1 MIKAFEDSVDR
12 YPPEFATIDRLR
24 AATQPRLSLFYD
36 DTQRPDPLHS
46 LTTTDNE
53 PLSIKFIQESEV

>member
-24 AATQPRLSLFYD
+24 ATTLPKFSSFYD
-36 DTQRPDPLHS
+36 NVQRPDPLHS

-53 PLSIKFIQESEV
+53 PLSIRFIQESEV